1 MKKISLVVFAISA
14 SLFLSSCANNEDGL
28 ISTDSNAKLL
38 KNFTVKRDASGAYS
52 MDFNVYENTKID
64 KVSDKNSNSSQF
76 YLYSSDKNS
85 TTKIAEQLVIDDSQ
99 LKVGFVDANN
109 NKNITNVTVFDD
121 NITLAKGN
129 EDLNLKSY
137 SIKINDDG
145 LYDVAFEV
153 KNNVAVNF
161 VRNEKENTFEIHL
174 SSGKGGETNFS
185 RTPEKIEG
193 KPLTIVF
200 VNYVGN
206 PGAKTDDYLTPIR
219 KPVIIIEE

>member
-85 TTKIAEQLVIDDSQ
+85 TTKIAEQLLIDNNQ
-99 LKVGFVDANN
+99 LKVGFIETNTENN
-109 NKNITNVTVFDD
+109 INVTVFDD

-145 LYDVAFEV
+145 LYDVVFEV
-153 KNNVAVNF
+153 KDNVAVNF

-185 RTPEKIEG
+185 RTLEKIEG